1 MDPTSARASWG
12 VTGPWACWGGGEGRP
27 APLGEAR
34 GVRAPRGWASPRD
47 ETPGPADRAPSRDAV
62 EAGRRTYSSRVR
74 AAGRPFGLPQPRNAT
89 GAASSAARR
98 PRTPRPIRP
107 FLRSP
112 LPLRRAE
119 AHCQRDRHPA
129 LKMRESAGSKRP
141 RLNTNTRHET
151 RREGPTPV
159 PCTSACLK
167 KKKKRRTSVEKLYGK
182 LGGRAEWPGLFNRRF
197 LSQQADP

>member
-1 MDPTSARASWG
+1 MTKSSVLRGNSRWTLQVREPVGESLAPGRAG
-12 VTGPWACWGGGEGRP
+12 VAGKGALPHSGRRAGCGRPGAGHLHGTRPPGPRTGPP
-27 APLGEAR
+27 AEMPSRRAAEPTAR
-34 GVRAPRGWASPRD
+34 G
-47 ETPGPADRAPSRDAV
+47 
-62 EAGRRTYSSRVR
+62 VR

-167 KKKKRRTSVEKLYGK
+167 KKKKD
-182 LGGRAEWPGLFNRRF
+182 GL
-197 LSQQADP
+197 L